1 MNREVVEVSAKV
13 WGYVRVSKTEQNPD
27 RQIDLLMKEYGIS
40 REDIFVDQISGAKFE
55 RPALAD
61 LQKVLREGDTVVA
74 ESLSRVSRKSA
85 DLLQLLDDWQRRGI
99 NFISHKE
106 QLDFSST
113 TGRLILTLFSA
124 LSQFERDNLRDRVV
138 EGLTAAR
145 ARGRIGGRP
154 RTDQKSL
161 EKALKLYEAKSHS
174 IHEITEIT
182 KVSKSVLYRALKDR
196 RESETGTND

>member
-1 MNREVVEVSAKV
+1 MDREVVAVSAKV
-13 WGYVRVSKTEQNPD
+13 WGYVRISKAEQNPN
-27 RQIDLLMKEYGIS
+27 RQIDLLMKEHGIR
-40 REDIFVDQISGAKFE
+40 REDIFVDTISGTKFE

-61 LQKVLREGDTVVA
+61 LQKVLREGDTVVV

-85 DLLQLLDDWQRRGI
+85 DLLQLLDDWKRRGI
-99 NFISHKE
+99 GFYSMKENF
-106 QLDFSST
+106 DFQST
-113 TGRLILTLFSA
+113 TGQLMLTMLSA

-138 EGLTAAR
+138 EGLAAAR

-182 KVSKSVLYRALKDR
+182 KVSKSVLYRALKAR
-196 RESETGTND
+196 RELENVTSD